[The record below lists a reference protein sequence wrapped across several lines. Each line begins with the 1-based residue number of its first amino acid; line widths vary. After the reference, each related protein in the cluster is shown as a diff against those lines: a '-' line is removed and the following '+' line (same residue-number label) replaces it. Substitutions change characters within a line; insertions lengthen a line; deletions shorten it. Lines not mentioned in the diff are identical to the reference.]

1 MIEIRV
7 PKLNNNDA
15 TYVLLEWAAK
25 DGQEVRP
32 GDPLASVETS
42 KAVEELEAEE
52 GGILRHRLAEGD
64 TCAPGQVIAWLLA
77 PGEEPSSDD
86 DSGTRLDGASGDETT
101 AEEDIV
107 ITEPARRL
115 MEERGISMERVRA
128 LGKKVIR
135 RTDLENLASEEL
147 IESSRVQRRIAEVVT
162 ESHRTIPVAYALMR
176 VDVTE
181 ALVRAREMTRRERAL
196 IGIPELVIDAT
207 AALLERFPV
216 FFASPAGPE
225 GARPA
230 TAVGV
235 GVTIDVGR
243 GMFVPVVKNA
253 DRLGPAG
260 IAREL
265 TRFRSVAMNGA
276 FTEADLSDGV
286 ITLTLHTDDAMIM
299 AIPIIFPGQ
308 MCALALTAPRPEV
321 VEDRGGGFTVRKV
334 VSLGLAYD
342 HRYINGRQAAE
353 FLGAIRAAIE
363 SPAASER

>member
-77 PGEEPSSDD
+77 PGEEPPSDD

-128 LGKKVIR
+128 LGKK
-135 RTDLENLASEEL
+135 
-147 IESSRVQRRIAEVVT
+147 
-162 ESHRTIPVAYALMR
+162 
-176 VDVTE
+176 
-181 ALVRAREMTRRERAL
+181 
-196 IGIPELVIDAT
+196 G
-207 AALLERFPV
+207 
-216 FFASPAGPE
+216 
-225 GARPA
+225 GAR
-230 TAVGV
+230 T
-235 GVTIDVGR
+235 
-243 GMFVPVVKNA
+243 
-253 DRLGPAG
+253 
-260 IAREL
+260 
-265 TRFRSVAMNGA
+265 
-276 FTEADLSDGV
+276 
-286 ITLTLHTDDAMIM
+286 
-299 AIPIIFPGQ
+299 
-308 MCALALTAPRPEV
+308 
-321 VEDRGGGFTVRKV
+321 V
-334 VSLGLAYD
+334 VSGQLSVVSSGRDTSEVFGRLPGRAPLGFRLTTD
-342 HRYINGRQAAE
+342 H
-353 FLGAIRAAIE
+353 
-363 SPAASER
+363 